1 MKNEITII
9 ILIFEEELDIIYK
22 CLNSVKNFEIII
34 IDNSNDISRKEKIL
48 EKFKIYKYFLN
59 DKNLGFGKGNNIGIK
74 NCNTKYLLILNPDCV
89 IPENT
94 IFTLQKTL
102 EKYPDCFISTPTL
115 IDENNNLTQ
124 NASAFPE
131 ISSVKE
137 PIKID
142 GDICCQSAL
151 GAVMFCRTDELK
163 RLGMFDENFFIF
175 FEDDDLC
182 KRIRLIKRSVIQLHN
197 VNAIH
202 QHGQGQSVKN
212 SLKRLFIV
220 HFNMTFSELYY
231 FYKNNN
237 HHEIYDKLR
246 GKIMNYTIKFFTTLF
261 TLRLNKSIF
270 YISKIFAFLKFK
282 KFLKKII

>member
-34 IDNSNDISRKEKIL
+34 IDNSNNISRKEKIL
-48 EKFKIYKYFLN
+48 EKFKIFKYFLN
-59 DKNLGFGKGNNIGIK
+59 KKNLGFGKGNNIGIK

-89 IPENT
+89 IPEET

-115 IDENNNLTQ
+115 VDENNNLTQ

-131 ISSVKE
+131 ISSIKE
-137 PIKID
+137 PVEID

-163 RLGMFDENFFIF
+163 DLGMFDENFFIF

-182 KRIRLIKRSVIQLHN
+182 KRIRLIKRSVIQLYN
-197 VNAIH
+197 VKAIH
-202 QHGQGQSVKN
+202 QHGQGKSVKN
-212 SLKRLFIV
+212 SFKRSFIV
-220 HFNMTFSELYY
+220 NFNMTFSELYY

-237 HHEIYDKLR
+237 HYEIHNRLKS
-246 GKIMNYTIKFFTTLF
+246 KIMSYTIKFFTTLL
-261 TLRLNKSIF
+261 TLRLNKSFF
-270 YISKIFAFLKFK
+270 YISKILAFLKFK
-282 KFLKKII
+282 KFLKKTI